1 MKRLRRLLLPGALAL
16 GLTVIALVSAGLS
29 AQHAL
34 AGTTAT
40 EGQPDVPSAVTGRD
54 HLLAPTFFARLAPAG
69 VSLEPPHSAL
79 AAEPGA
85 VVTHSHLLLNLGA
98 LTDTFDLEW
107 ASSAG
112 WSSLLP
118 TTPITLGPAAS
129 TTIHLI
135 VTVPLTAPIGGVDLS
150 PITATSRLDPSAQA
164 TAVDATTVLDQ
175 ETPWT
180 DLGLAKGAD
189 RTEIE
194 PGEGVRFSLV
204 ITNAGPLTA
213 NLPVTLSDVLTPPD
227 AVQSWLL
234 PPECSG
240 ELELGLITCAP
251 VIPAESAMITLTLII
266 TTSETYTGLL
276 VNEATVSSDIID
288 PNPFNNVARA
298 VVQVGM
304 PALQTFTYLPLIPRL
319 VPPLVGPSLP
329 PPIHLSGTAPL
340 DFDAIRADLQAQ
352 GKELAFAKIGFH
364 AGLELTTALTASLQH
379 LDAAGVPFFL
389 KTAINAEPV
398 FIAQELMKVSGV
410 PHTLVYRRSD
420 AYMGEGYDTPIYD
433 LDPDVA
439 AQLHWDRHIQ
449 VFPPELDPSLVWL
462 ETINEVDKDQSEWL
476 AQFAIKTAELA
487 LNEGRRWAAFGWSS
501 GEPELEHWTGPHML
515 QFLLLAGRHPDRL
528 AIALHEYSYEA
539 SDIGNCYPH
548 LVGRVQDLF
557 QVCDAHNIPR
567 PTVLITEWG
576 WGMASQDIPPVNVGL
591 EHLAWASW
599 FYAAYPE
606 VLGAAIWYLGPGW
619 GDVADQVQHYILPW
633 RDYAL
638 SNYYAVEP
646 GQGQID
652 PELFRPE
659 GSGCTIP
666 SVSP

>member
-1 MKRLRRLLLPGALAL
+1 MKRLRRLLFPIILAL
-16 GLTVIALVSAGLS
+16 SLTIVALVSAGLS

-34 AGTTAT
+34 AGTAALEAPTDRSGVVA
-40 EGQPDVPSAVTGRD
+40 GSD
-54 HLLAPTFFARLAPAG
+54 HLVAPALIARLAPAG
-69 VSLEPPHSAL
+69 VSLEPPLSAL
-79 AAEPGA
+79 TAEPGA
-85 VVTHSHLLLNLGA
+85 VVTHSHLLFNLGA
-98 LTDTFDLEW
+98 LTDTFDLDW
-107 ASSAG
+107 TSSAG

-118 TTPITLGPAAS
+118 STPITLGPAAS
-129 TTIHLI
+129 ATIHLI

-164 TAVDATTVLDQ
+164 TAVDATTALDE

-180 DLGLAKGAD
+180 DLEVMKEAD
-189 RTEIE
+189 PAEIQ
-194 PGEGVRFSLV
+194 PGEGIRFSVV
-204 ITNAGPLTA
+204 ITNHGPLTGT
-213 NLPVTLSDVLTPPD
+213 LPVTLSDVLAPPD

-234 PPECSG
+234 PPECIG
-240 ELELGLITCAP
+240 EPELGLITCTP
-251 VIPAESAMITLTLII
+251 VIPAEPSVVSLTLII
-266 TTSETYTGLL
+266 TTSETYSGLL
-276 VNEATVSSDIID
+276 VNEATVSSDVID
-288 PNPFNNVARA
+288 PNPFNDVARA
-298 VVQVGM
+298 AVRVGM
-304 PALQTFTYLPLIPRL
+304 PALQAFTYLPLIPRL
-319 VPPLVGPSLP
+319 VPPLVGPPLP
-329 PPIHLSGTAPL
+329 PPIHLSGTPPL
-340 DFDAIRADLQAQ
+340 DFDAIRADLEAQ

-389 KTAINAEPV
+389 KTVDNAEPV
-398 FIAQELMKVSGV
+398 YIAQQLKQSSGL
-410 PHTLVYRRSD
+410 PHTLVYRRS
-420 AYMGEGYDTPIYD
+420 GYDVPNYD
-433 LDPDVA
+433 LPPAQA
-439 AQLHWDRHIQ
+439 ALAHWAIHTST
-449 VFPPELDPSLVWL
+449 FPPELDPSLVWL
-462 ETINEVDKDQSEWL
+462 ETMNEVDKDRSEWL
-476 AQFAIKTAELA
+476 AQVALETAKLA

-515 QFLLLAGRHPDRL
+515 QFLLLAGRHPDQL

-557 QVCDAHNIPR
+557 QVCDAYNIPR

-576 WGMASQDIPPVNVGL
+576 WGMGAQDIPPVNVGL

-619 GDVADQVQHYILPW
+619 DDVADQVQHYILPW

-646 GQGQID
+646 GQGLID